1 MNTFFRTALAPF
13 FVVLMT
19 GASMTGT
26 AFADR
31 NKTTEVVIQTSE
43 GSIKLALYPDR
54 APVAVANFLK
64 LVDGGTYKDGSFYRV
79 VTKDN
84 DNGSP
89 KIEVIQGG
97 APDGA
102 EELEGIAH
110 EVTGE
115 TGISHEDGTIS
126 MARGDIG
133 TATSEFFICIGN
145 QYGLD
150 FGGRRHKDGQGF
162 AAFGKVVEG
171 MDVVRKIQSL
181 PTAADDEDAY
191 VKGQILAKPV
201 TISNIVRFDA
211 EADAKAKA
219 ASIAKAGAKA
229 KADAE
234 ARARAAEETRA
245 AEQAQ
250 AEADA
255 KIQAEAAAAADQAD
269 TDPEAEDPSDD
280 TEPTE

>member
-1 MNTFFRTALAPF
+1 MNNLFRTTIASLFAVLLTGATMTQTALA
-13 FVVLMT
+13 
-19 GASMTGT
+19 
-26 AFADR
+26 DR
-31 NKTTEVVIQTSE
+31 DTTTEVVIQTSA
-43 GSIKLALYPDR
+43 GSIRLALYPDR
-54 APVAVANFLK
+54 APVTVANFLK
-64 LVDGGTYKDGSFYRV
+64 LVDGGNYEGGSFYRV

-97 APDGA
+97 SPEQA

-115 TGISHEDGTIS
+115 TGIAHEDGTIS
-126 MARGDIG
+126 MARGDVG
-133 TATSEFFICIGN
+133 TATSEFFISIGN

-171 MDVVRKIQSL
+171 MDVVRKIQGL
-181 PTAADDEDAY
+181 PTATDDEDAY
-191 VKGQILAKPV
+191 VKGQMLAKPI
-201 TISNIVRFDA
+201 TITNIERFDA

-219 ASIAKAGAKA
+219 ADKAAASAKAAAKA
-229 KADAE
+229 KADAQ
-234 ARARAAEETRA
+234 ARAAA
-245 AEQAQ
+245 KQAQ

-255 KIQAEAAAAADQAD
+255 KAQAEAAAANNA
-269 TDPEAEDPSDD
+269 DPEPETEDPSDD
-280 TEPTE
+280 IEAAE